1 MQAEPTAACSIPG
14 ATDRPAGHQPRPLA
28 HGQLL
33 PDAATLCRSLGCVCS
48 PTKSA
53 SFIDRFKRC
62 CCSSSW
68 WTYVES
74 VVFRKPAFAV
84 SRATLPIMEKM
95 SPRLA
100 YETPYLAKLV
110 HSFPRFDLSLHR
122 VNATFLLDSHNYKE
136 VPTLATWCSH
146 ADGLVERL
154 SSRNRNPGS
163 TSLGLLLTSWFRKFR
178 C

>member
-1 MQAEPTAACSIPG
+1 MQADPAAACSIPG

-28 HGQLL
+28 HS
-33 PDAATLCRSLGCVCS
+33 PAASCCRMRRHCGGCVCS

-74 VVFRKPAFAV
+74 VVFRKPALAV
-84 SRATLPIMEKM
+84 SGATLPIMEKT